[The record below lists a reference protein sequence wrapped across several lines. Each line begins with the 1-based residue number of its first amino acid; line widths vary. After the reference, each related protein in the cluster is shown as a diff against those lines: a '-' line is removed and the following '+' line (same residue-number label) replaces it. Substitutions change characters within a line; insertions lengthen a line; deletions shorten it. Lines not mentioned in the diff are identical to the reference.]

1 MRDQDIADLITMTLS
16 KVGKGRFEQIAQ
28 QLNDYEVMSWLL
40 NKNGMFG
47 GVQEIDGG
55 KSIKEQLMTEKGN
68 AFRWV
73 GLYDKDSVNVTE
85 YMTEMEVHWCHATTN
100 MAYERREILENRGE
114 QRINNILVPRRVG
127 MMLDVAD
134 RLEDNFFS
142 TPVAGNTK
150 EPWGLP
156 YWIVKNSAQGF
167 NGGAPSGFT
176 TVGGVDPTVYP
187 TFQNYTDSYAAVSK
201 EDLIRKLRRAHF
213 YTRWKSP
220 VSAKE
225 FRSETG
231 QRRRIFTN
239 YDTMAAMEEIGE
251 AQNENLGRDLAPYDG
266 EMTFRRHAIRAIP
279 KLDGDPT
286 NPVYM
291 VDLATFKL
299 FVLKGD
305 YLRESDAKPA
315 PFQHNVFVVHV
326 DLTYQTMCVNRRANA
341 VLYVA

>member
-55 KSIKEQLMTEKGN
+55 KSIKEQLMTEKGS

-85 YMTEMEVHWCHATTN
+85 YMTEMEVNWCHATTN

-134 RLEDNFFS
+134 RLGQLLRLS
-142 TPVAGNTK
+142 RTK
-150 EPWGLP
+150 EPGSRRTDRR
-156 YWIVKNSAQGF
+156 KNSAQ
-167 NGGAPSGFT
+167 APCRAQR
-176 TVGGVDPTVYP
+176 VHDRRGVDPTVYP

-201 EDLIRKLRRAHF
+201 EDLIRRFGGHTSTPAEKPCIGQGVSFGNRHGASSPTTYDGGDGRNRR
-213 YTRWKSP
+213 SP
-220 VSAKE
+220 E
-225 FRSETG
+225 REP
-231 QRRRIFTN
+231 
-239 YDTMAAMEEIGE
+239 
-251 AQNENLGRDLAPYDG
+251 GRDPAPYD
-266 EMTFRRHAIRAIP
+266 E
-279 KLDGDPT
+279 K
-286 NPVYM
+286 
-291 VDLATFKL
+291 
-299 FVLKGD
+299 
-305 YLRESDAKPA
+305 
-315 PFQHNVFVVHV
+315 
-326 DLTYQTMCVNRRANA
+326 
-341 VLYVA
+341 